1 MNGVEDVLVALGYD
15 LKNESSNYWRALP
28 RYRES
33 SNASTLRISK
43 NNGNFVDFAA
53 NIKGN
58 INDLVKLSLGL
69 GSIQEARTW
78 VDSFQISKSV
88 LEKKPKIFLDKKI
101 DLKYIDGLMPHYS
114 FYTAEPRCISKEV
127 LEKFECGVCFSGK
140 QNNRF
145 VFVIRDENGD
155 VKGVAG
161 RDLIGGRVKW
171 KLMGDKR
178 RWIFPLGSLP
188 KIEESKKLVLIES
201 IGDALALYDIGVENV
216 LITFGLDLSN
226 KLTNFISSL
235 DLDEII
241 ISLNNDSNKE
251 KNWGQ
256 LASEQMR
263 NKLSKLMDLD
273 KIKISPPPFGDW
285 GETKKEERLVLT
297 KHFYSKNIKQK

>member
-1 MNGVEDVLVALGYD
+1 MNGIEDVLVALGYD

-58 INDLVKLSLGL
+58 INDLVKLSLGF
-69 GSIQEARTW
+69 GTIQEAKTW
-78 VDSFQISKSV
+78 IDSFGIEKNII
-88 LEKKPKIFLDKKI
+88 EKKPKIFLDKKI
-101 DLKYIDGLMPHYS
+101 DLKYIHGLMPHYS
-114 FYTAEPRCISKEV
+114 FYESEPRCISRDV
-127 LEKFECGVCFSGK
+127 LERFECGVCFSGK

-161 RDLIGGRVKW
+161 RDLLDSRVKW

-178 RWIFPLGSLP
+178 RWVFPICSLEA
-188 KIEESKKLVLIES
+188 IQEAQEVFLVES

-216 LITFGLDLSN
+216 LVTFGIEILNGLLNFVSTLN
-226 KLTNFISSL
+226 LKRIFISMNN
-235 DLDEII
+235 DLDKKENRG
-241 ISLNNDSNKE
+241 LNGAKKIAE
-251 KNWGQ
+251 
-256 LASEQMR
+256 
-263 NKLSKLMDLD
+263 KLSKVVDEEKIVIALPD
-273 KIKISPPPFGDW
+273 KGDW
-285 GETKKEERLVLT
+285 GEMTKQERIENV
-297 KHFYSKNIKQK
+297 KKIRDN